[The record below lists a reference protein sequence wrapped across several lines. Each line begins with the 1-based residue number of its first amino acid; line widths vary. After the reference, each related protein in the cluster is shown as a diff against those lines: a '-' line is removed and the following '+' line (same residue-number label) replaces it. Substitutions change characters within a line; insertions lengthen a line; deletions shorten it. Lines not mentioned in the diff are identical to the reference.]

1 MLFVSSGKYAKLRE
15 QISEDEAIR
24 YFNANVVGVYYT
36 TSARKI
42 IIPKHSSHFLYED
55 HNDAECFRDE
65 RARFLPW
72 LIPTI
77 TKTSVIRGTTHKP
90 RQRENF
96 LAIVG
101 IRGKNQIDEKYFSVI
116 LEWRKKHYQ
125 LITILD
131 LSKSQYDARKGLVS
145 RIKF

>member
-1 MLFVSSGKYAKLRE
+1 MLFVSTGKYAKLRE

-24 YFNANVVGVYYT
+24 YFSENVVGVYYT
-36 TSARKI
+36 ISAKKV
-42 IIPKHSSHFLYED
+42 IIPKHSKHFLYEN
-55 HNDAECFRDE
+55 HNDEEGFRSE

-72 LIPTI
+72 ILPTI

-90 RQRENF
+90 KQRENF

-101 IRGKNQIDEKYFSVI
+101 IKEGDKIKKKYFSVI
-116 LEWRKKHYQ
+116 LEWRRKHYQ

-131 LSKSQYDARKGLVS
+131 ISKSQYDARKGLIS
-145 RIKF
+145 QIRF